1 MNNEIFK
8 KEKLM
13 LIITAVISGL
23 VIMYAFVEDEIG
35 IISMI
40 AGTQLALTLY
50 TI

>member
-23 VIMYAFVEDEIG
+23 VIMYAFVEYKKPSIV
-35 IISMI
+35 IRLSKVIF
-40 AGTQLALTLY
+40 
-50 TI
+50 

>member
-23 VIMYAFVEDEIG
+23 VIMYAFVEDESWYSISIN
-35 IISMI
+35 IIYNI
-40 AGTQLALTLY
+40 FGNRL
-50 TI
+50 